1 MDTKT
6 IKGLRKCN
14 KLKPLFIT
22 FSRHGVHRMSGGGL
36 QKDQRRGGEAT
47 PLPPTPPYYNKDE
60 KGEKSTLKH

>member
-22 FSRHGVHRMSGGGL
+22 FSRHGVHRMSGGGAVE
-36 QKDQRRGGEAT
+36 KPKKRR
-47 PLPPTPPYYNKDE
+47 
-60 KGEKSTLKH
+60 